1 MPKEIL
7 RPMWDS
13 RRQLWK
19 VTKKTN
25 NGAGGWSSLSPFAF
39 YTNKAECQDKI
50 DWLIFQYPEQYQ
62 ADSSMY
68 QPVSRNKHPESSNQ
82 P

>member
-1 MPKEIL
+1 MFDGRKK
-7 RPMWDS
+7 
-13 RRQLWK
+13 LWK

-25 NGAGGWSSLSPFAF
+25 NGAGGWSSFGSGAV

-50 DWLIFQYPEQYQ
+50 DWLIYNYPDQYQ
-62 ADSSMY
+62 ADASMY
-68 QPVSRNKHPESSNQ
+68 KPVSKKSSIQ